1 MVGLIVLTAYFL
13 VGIIVS
19 ALVFKYGDVV
29 DEFTL
34 SKDIFI
40 GTTFVFCV
48 IIWPAFIVFYII
60 TQLGKFIRNHLFK
73 KQ

>member
-1 MVGLIVLTAYFL
+1 MVELIILAYFI
-13 VGIIVS
+13 VGVIVS
-19 ALVFKYGDVV
+19 IFVFKYGDVV

-34 SKDIFI
+34 SKDLLI

-48 IIWPAFIVFYII
+48 IIWPAFVIFYII
-60 TQLGKFIRNHLFK
+60 TQLGKFIRNHLLK

>member
-1 MVGLIVLTAYFL
+1 MVGLIVLTTYFL

-19 ALVFKYGDVV
+19 AIVFKYGDVV

-48 IIWPAFIVFYII
+48 IIWPAFIALYII
-60 TQLGKFIRNHLFK
+60 TQLGKFIRHHLLK
-73 KQ
+73 KK